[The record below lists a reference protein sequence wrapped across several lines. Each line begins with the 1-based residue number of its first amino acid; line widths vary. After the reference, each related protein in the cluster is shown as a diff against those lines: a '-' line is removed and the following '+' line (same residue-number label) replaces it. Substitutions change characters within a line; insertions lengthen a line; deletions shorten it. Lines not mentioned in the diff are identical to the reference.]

1 MAPPRSLPELIEDT
15 AAEVLLRVPAD
26 EPAHLVRASLVC
38 KLWRRILLNP
48 AFLRRYREFHRIPP
62 LLGFLRNSI
71 TAGLFQSFRFVPTTS
86 ASPMSQPP
94 PFDGARWR
102 ALSCRHGRVLLDTG
116 LYGVDLVVWDPI
128 TGDLQR
134 LPKSSIPISF
144 FISAAVLCPA
154 GSCSCNHL
162 DCHGGPFLV
171 VSVSSLDGC
180 AKLGEKILKFDLGN
194 NSLSMMN
201 PPDLYNCDVL
211 LMPTE
216 EGSLGL
222 AAIRGSR
229 LYLWSRE
236 VDPKGD
242 AGWVPRRVI
251 KIQKLFPNNNP
262 RYRRSVI
269 GFADGVGA
277 IFVKTDV
284 GIFMMEL
291 KSGRKR
297 KARKIAPGEFAVEHK
312 LQVLHEKETGKKCI
326 TDEMHEKF

>member
-1 MAPPRSLPELIEDT
+1 MYLNIRRDKMKSLKYFSARDRRKKKKKAGVFFFKRQRRYSGNPRFSLPRATGRCSSPSPNSIRRQNQNQILTGMAPPRSLPELIEDT

-180 AKLGEKILKFDLGN
+180 AKVGVYSSETGV
-194 NSLSMMN
+194 
-201 PPDLYNCDVL
+201 VL
-211 LMPTE
+211 LSEIASISPF
-216 EGSLGL
+216 SL
-222 AAIRGSR
+222 
-229 LYLWSRE
+229 
-236 VDPKGD
+236 
-242 AGWVPRRVI
+242 
-251 KIQKLFPNNNP
+251 
-262 RYRRSVI
+262 
-269 GFADGVGA
+269 
-277 IFVKTDV
+277 VK
-284 GIFMMEL
+284 
-291 KSGRKR
+291 
-297 KARKIAPGEFAVEHK
+297 
-312 LQVLHEKETGKKCI
+312 
-326 TDEMHEKF
+326 KF